1 MLLVKHRA
9 EFLMITA
16 AMGFALGGVA
26 AKILREADMDA
37 FRLTQIRTVG
47 AAIILLTF
55 AVMRG
60 KKQLYARRD
69 ELKDLIIFG
78 VVGVAAVTSFY
89 FFAIKYLYVSVALV
103 IEFTA
108 SIWIVLYLRFI
119 KKKQVSPIMW
129 VGIACAF
136 SGLFLLSQIW
146 TGTTL
151 HPLGVAVAFAD
162 AFALAI
168 YFLFADRLS
177 QTRTSLS
184 LMAWGLGVAA
194 VFWSLVLPWWNF
206 PFEYLTN
213 TYSLEGNLSNYSA
226 PGWALVLWI
235 IIVGTV
241 IPYLLT
247 VTGIRELSA
256 STGSVIGMIEPL
268 FAGAIAWWLLNEAF
282 NTTQLIGCA
291 VLLVGIYLADKARSQ
306 VKQ

>member
-1 MLLVKHRA
+1 
-9 EFLMITA
+9 MITA

-108 SIWIVLYLRFI
+108 SIWIVLYLRFV

-206 PFEYLTN
+206 PFEYLAN

>member
-1 MLLVKHRA
+1 MKHRA
-9 EFLMITA
+9 EFLMISA
-16 AMGFALGGVA
+16 AMLFAFGGVA
-26 AKILREADMDA
+26 AKVLRSADMDA
-37 FRLTQIRTVG
+37 FRLTQIRTTG
-47 AAIILLTF
+47 AALILITF
-55 AVMRG
+55 AVLKG
-60 KKQLYARRD
+60 KSQLYARKD

-78 VVGVAAVTSFY
+78 TVGVAAVTSFY

-108 SIWIVLYLRFI
+108 SFWIVLYLRFI

-129 VGIACAF
+129 WGIACAF

-168 YFLFADRLS
+168 YFLLADRLS
-177 QTRTSLS
+177 QKRSSLS
-184 LMAWGLGVAA
+184 LMSWGIGVAA
-194 VFWSLVLPWWNF
+194 VFWALVLPWWNF

-226 PGWALVLWI
+226 PGWALILWI
-235 IIVGTV
+235 IVVGTV

-268 FAGAIAWWLLNEAF
+268 FAGAIAWWLLSEAF

-291 VLLVGIYLADKARSQ
+291 VLLLGIYLADKARAQ
-306 VKQ
+306 VAK

>member
-1 MLLVKHRA
+1 
-9 EFLMITA
+9 
-16 AMGFALGGVA
+16 
-26 AKILREADMDA
+26 MDA

>member
-1 MLLVKHRA
+1 MKHRA
-9 EFLMITA
+9 EFLMISA
-16 AMGFALGGVA
+16 AMLFAFGGVA
-26 AKILREADMDA
+26 AKVLRSADMDA
-37 FRLTQIRTVG
+37 FRLTQIRTTG
-47 AAIILLTF
+47 AALILITF
-55 AVMRG
+55 AVLKG
-60 KKQLYARRD
+60 KSQLYARKD

-78 VVGVAAVTSFY
+78 TVGVAAVTSFY

-129 VGIACAF
+129 WGIACAF

-168 YFLFADRLS
+168 YFLLADRLS
-177 QTRTSLS
+177 QKRSSLS
-184 LMAWGLGVAA
+184 LMSWGIGVAA
-194 VFWSLVLPWWNF
+194 VFWALVLPWWNF

-226 PGWALVLWI
+226 PGWALILWI
-235 IIVGTV
+235 IIIGTV

-268 FAGAIAWWLLNEAF
+268 FAGAIAWWLLSEAF

-291 VLLVGIYLADKARSQ
+291 VLLLGIYLADKARAQ
-306 VKQ
+306 VAK

>member
-1 MLLVKHRA
+1 MKHRA

-47 AAIILLTF
+47 AGIILLAF
-55 AVMRG
+55 ALMRG

-129 VGIACAF
+129 WGIACAF

-162 AFALAI
+162 AFALSI

-184 LMAWGLGVAA
+184 LMTWGIGVAA

-206 PFEYLTN
+206 PFEFLTN
-213 TYSLEGNLSNYSA
+213 TYRLEGNLANYSA

-291 VLLVGIYLADKARSQ
+291 VLLAGIYLADKARSQ

>member
-1 MLLVKHRA
+1 
-9 EFLMITA
+9 MITA

-108 SIWIVLYLRFI
+108 SIWIVLYLRFV
-119 KKKQVSPIMW
+119 KKKQVSSIMW
-129 VGIACAF
+129 LGIACAF

-213 TYSLEGNLSNYSA
+213 TYSQEGNLSNYSA

>member
-1 MLLVKHRA
+1 VKHRA
-9 EFLMITA
+9 EFLMISA

-47 AAIILLTF
+47 AAIILLAF
-55 AVMRG
+55 ALMRG
-60 KKQLYARRD
+60 KKQLYARRE
-69 ELKDLIIFG
+69 ELEELIVFG

-129 VGIACAF
+129 WGIACAF

-162 AFALAI
+162 AIALSI

-184 LMAWGLGVAA
+184 LMTWGIGVAA
-194 VFWSLVLPWWNF
+194 IFWSLVLPWWNF
-206 PFEYLTN
+206 PFEFLTN
-213 TYSLEGNLSNYSA
+213 TYRLEGNLSNYSA

-235 IIVGTV
+235 IVIGTV

>member
-1 MLLVKHRA
+1 MKHRA
-9 EFLMITA
+9 EFLMISA
-16 AMGFALGGVA
+16 AMLFAFGGVA
-26 AKILREADMDA
+26 AKVLRSADMDA
-37 FRLTQIRTVG
+37 FRLTQIRTTG
-47 AAIILLTF
+47 AALILITF
-55 AVMRG
+55 AVLKG
-60 KKQLYARRD
+60 KSQLYARKD

-78 VVGVAAVTSFY
+78 TVGVAAVTSFY

-129 VGIACAF
+129 WGIACAF

-162 AFALAI
+162 AVALAI
-168 YFLFADRLS
+168 YFLLADRLS
-177 QTRTSLS
+177 QKRSSLS
-184 LMAWGLGVAA
+184 LMSWGIGVAA
-194 VFWSLVLPWWNF
+194 VFWALVLPWWNF
-206 PFEYLTN
+206 PFGYLTN

-226 PGWALVLWI
+226 PGWALILWI
-235 IIVGTV
+235 IVIGTV

-268 FAGAIAWWLLNEAF
+268 FAGAIAWWLLSEAF

-291 VLLVGIYLADKARSQ
+291 VLLLGIYLADKARAQ
-306 VKQ
+306 VAK

>member
-1 MLLVKHRA
+1 MKHRA

-16 AMGFALGGVA
+16 AMLFALGGVA
-26 AKILREADMDA
+26 AKVLRTADMDA
-37 FRLTQIRTVG
+37 FRLTQIRTTG
-47 AAIILLTF
+47 AALILITF
-55 AVMRG
+55 AVLKG
-60 KKQLYARRD
+60 KSQLYARKD

-78 VVGVAAVTSFY
+78 TVGVAAVTSFY

-129 VGIACAF
+129 WGIACAF

-168 YFLFADRLS
+168 YFLLADRLS
-177 QTRTSLS
+177 QKRSSLS
-184 LMAWGLGVAA
+184 LMSWGIGVAA
-194 VFWSLVLPWWNF
+194 VFWALVLPWWNF

-226 PGWALVLWI
+226 PGWVLILWI
-235 IIVGTV
+235 IIIGTV

-268 FAGAIAWWLLNEAF
+268 FAGAIAWWLLSEAF

-291 VLLVGIYLADKARSQ
+291 VLLFGIYLADKARQKVS
-306 VKQ
+306 